1 MNFDDFDLDE
11 RARKLSH
18 REPFHQGGVPLPRNL
33 IRYTAPDDLDV
44 LAAPVFG
51 KLSRPGTRLSGCLIN
66 FTDNDASRCHLRF
79 GSHCKSWKYFFDNR
93 GRSPHRRRR
102 KVFLRALDV

>member
-33 IRYTAPDDLDV
+33 IRFTAPDDLDV
-44 LAAPVFG
+44 LIARR
-51 KLSRPGTRLSGCLIN
+51 SSN
-66 FTDNDASRCHLRF
+66 LR
-79 GSHCKSWKYFFDNR
+79 
-93 GRSPHRRRR
+93 
-102 KVFLRALDV
+102 